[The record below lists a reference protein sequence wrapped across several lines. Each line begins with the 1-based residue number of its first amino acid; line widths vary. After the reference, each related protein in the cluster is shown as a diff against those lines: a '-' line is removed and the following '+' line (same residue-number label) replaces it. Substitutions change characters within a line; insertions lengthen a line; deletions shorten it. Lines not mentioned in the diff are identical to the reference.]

1 MAVNRR
7 LLIAAGL
14 VVVAAVSAVLFR
26 RAERSAAADPK
37 RTSVVAVAAA
47 SDLRFALDE
56 VVEIFKQHHPATAVS
71 MTYGSS
77 GSFYA
82 QLVNRAPFD
91 LFLSA
96 DVSYARQL
104 AESGLTS
111 GGPFRYALGRIA
123 VWVPSASPIEVQTFG
138 LKALAD
144 PHIRHIAIANPELAP
159 YGRAAETAL
168 RSAGIAGVA
177 GPKLVLGENAS
188 QALQFVQ
195 GASADAAIIA
205 LSLAR
210 APMLAGAG
218 RYWIVPAEM
227 HPPIEHGGAIMKW
240 TRQRAAADAF
250 REVLL
255 GPAGQA
261 VLARYGLSVPS
272 PKPLSPIPNP

>member
-14 VVVAAVSAVLFR
+14 LVVAAVAAVMFR
-26 RAERSAAADPK
+26 RAERSSAADRK
-37 RTSVVAVAAA
+37 GSSVVAVAAA

-82 QLVNRAPFD
+82 QLVNHAPFD

-111 GGPFRYALGRIA
+111 GSPFTYALGRLA
-123 VWVPSASPIEVQTFG
+123 VWLPSASPIAIETLG

-159 YGRAAETAL
+159 YGRAAEAAL
-168 RSAGIAGVA
+168 RLAGIAGVA

-195 GASADAAIIA
+195 GGSADAAIIA

-227 HPPIEHGGAIMKW
+227 HPPIEQGGAIMKW
-240 TRQRAAADAF
+240 TRQREAAEAF

-255 GPAGQA
+255 GPDGQA
-261 VLARYGLSVPS
+261 VLARYGFSVPDPNS
-272 PKPLSPIPNP
+272 PFRIPQS